1 MKSYGRMPELKSVGR
16 PERRVDSVKLAT
28 GWATF
33 VDDISLPE
41 VLHARILHST
51 HAHARIARMDASA
64 ARAMPGVA
72 CVLTHED
79 VPRVPY
85 TTAGQGWPEPSPYD
99 TVMLDRKVRFVGDRV
114 AVVAAE
120 DPELALRACEAIK
133 VEYEVLPAL
142 LDPEKAMD
150 PGAPVVHD
158 EPDATGI
165 RDASRN
171 LAAEIEADVGDV
183 EVGFAEAEH
192 VFENT
197 YRVPYVQQASIEPHI
212 AITWLDEDH
221 RLQVRTS
228 TQVPFHVRR
237 IIAPLLGIPI
247 RRIRVIKPRVGG
259 GFGGKQEILIEDLC
273 GMLTLRTGRPVRLEY
288 TRDEELSA
296 ARTRHP
302 QIVTVKTGVRGGR
315 FTAIEMRVLENT
327 GAYGTHA
334 LTVMSVT
341 GNRALSLYRCPNL
354 RYRARAVYTNLAV
367 AGAYRGYG
375 CPQGFFALES
385 HVDEVALALGEDPL
399 AFRRRNHVQVGDDSP
414 IAAVLGEGKE
424 GHPQTI
430 RSCGLPEAIRLGAEA
445 IGWPTLQDAEP
456 SGGQR
461 FPPPTGGGTGWG
473 VDERSEPSGGQRFP
487 PPTGGGTGCLR
498 RGIGMAIVMQASG
511 IPGVDMGGASIKMN
525 EDASFN
531 VLIGATDIGTGSD
544 TMFAQVAAE
553 TLGVP
558 MEKIIPYSSDTD
570 MTPFDPGAYASST
583 TYISGRAV
591 EKAARLVLQQI
602 LEVGG
607 RMLGEDPKDV
617 VAHGGKVCA
626 PDGRFVTYEQ
636 VCLSSLY
643 QKDQFQIMA
652 TASHMSYDSPPPF
665 AAVFAEVE
673 VDVET
678 GVVRVLRIVE
688 AVDCGQVVNPHMAE
702 GQVEGAAVQSLGYAL
717 YERMPF
723 DAGGR
728 MEFRSFRDYTLAT
741 ASDVPEIVTLLV
753 PTHEPTGPFG
763 AKAIAE
769 IPINGP
775 APAVA
780 NAVANA
786 LGLRIRELP
795 LTPDRVLAAI
805 QAAASPPRDREAPV
819 PPSRGT
825 AGSAHKK
832 QRPNSRRAL
841 R

>member
-1 MKSYGRMPELKSVGR
+1 
-16 PERRVDSVKLAT
+16 
-28 GWATF
+28 
-33 VDDISLPE
+33 
-41 VLHARILHST
+41 
-51 HAHARIARMDASA
+51 
-64 ARAMPGVA
+64 
-72 CVLTHED
+72 
-79 VPRVPY
+79 
-85 TTAGQGWPEPSPYD
+85 
-99 TVMLDRKVRFVGDRV
+99 
-114 AVVAAE
+114 
-120 DPELALRACEAIK
+120 
-133 VEYEVLPAL
+133 
-142 LDPEKAMD
+142 
-150 PGAPVVHD
+150 
-158 EPDATGI
+158 
-165 RDASRN
+165 
-171 LAAEIEADVGDV
+171 
-183 EVGFAEAEH
+183 
-192 VFENT
+192 
-197 YRVPYVQQASIEPHI
+197 
-212 AITWLDEDH
+212 
-221 RLQVRTS
+221 
-228 TQVPFHVRR
+228 
-237 IIAPLLGIPI
+237 
-247 RRIRVIKPRVGG
+247 
-259 GFGGKQEILIEDLC
+259 
-273 GMLTLRTGRPVRLEY
+273 
-288 TRDEELSA
+288 
-296 ARTRHP
+296 
-302 QIVTVKTGVRGGR
+302 
-315 FTAIEMRVLENT
+315 
-327 GAYGTHA
+327 
-334 LTVMSVT
+334 MSVT

-399 AFRRRNHVQVGDDSP
+399 AFRRRNHVQTGDDSP

-445 IGWPTLQDAEP
+445 IGWPRRNPTAKQDAEP
-456 SGGQR
+456 PAEQR
-461 FPPPTGGGTGWG
+461 SPPP
-473 VDERSEPSGGQRFP
+473 P
-487 PPTGGGTGCLR
+487 PHLR

-531 VLIGATDIGTGSD
+531 VLIGATDIGTGAD

-558 MEKIIPYSSDTD
+558 IEKIIPYSSDTD
-570 MTPFDPGAYASST
+570 VTPFDPGAYASST

-607 RMLGEDPKDV
+607 RMLGQDPKDL

-626 PDGRFVTYEQ
+626 RDGRFVTYEQ

-678 GVVRVLRIVE
+678 GVVRVLRVVE

-723 DAGGR
+723 DAAGR

-741 ASDVPEIVTLLV
+741 ASDVPEIVTVLV

-786 LGLRIRELP
+786 VGVRIRELP
-795 LTPDRVLAAI
+795 LTPDRVLAALE
-805 QAAASPPRDREAPV
+805 AAA
-819 PPSRGT
+819 
-825 AGSAHKK
+825 
-832 QRPNSRRAL
+832 L